1 MARMDLDGTGE
12 VSYDEFLKVWRT
24 DSRFDALQ
32 LDESKQAVVHQLSEL
47 FRYFDA
53 DYSGELGVEEFRQ
66 LYDNLLSQGYSL
78 GDFDAT
84 LAAVDKTGDG
94 TVAFNEFMA
103 WMIGM
108 GCLEWAQ

>member
-1 MARMDLDGTGE
+1 M
-12 VSYDEFLKVWRT
+12 V
-24 DSRFDALQ
+24 
-32 LDESKQAVVHQLSEL
+32 
-47 FRYFDA
+47 
-53 DYSGELGVEEFRQ
+53 EFRQ